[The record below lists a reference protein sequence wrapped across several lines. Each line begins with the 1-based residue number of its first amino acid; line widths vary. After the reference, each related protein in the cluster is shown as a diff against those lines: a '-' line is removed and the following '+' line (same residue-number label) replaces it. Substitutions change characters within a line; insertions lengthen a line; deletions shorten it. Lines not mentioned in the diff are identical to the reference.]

1 MLSKRFAAIIITF
14 NIVMGLLILLPN
26 LLTLTYL
33 ASSSQPAYPL
43 IVRNFNI
50 FAILISFYYPPG
62 IPAPQ
67 IAVQPTPYLPTYAF
81 ILALIINVYFIIRLA
96 RSKE

>member
-1 MLSKRFAAIIITF
+1 
-14 NIVMGLLILLPN
+14 MGLLILLPN